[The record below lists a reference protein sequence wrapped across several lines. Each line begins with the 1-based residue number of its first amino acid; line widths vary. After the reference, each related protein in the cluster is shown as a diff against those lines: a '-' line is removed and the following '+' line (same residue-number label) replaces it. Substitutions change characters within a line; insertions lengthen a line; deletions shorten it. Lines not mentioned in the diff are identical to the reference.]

1 MILHYAKDFDKSV
14 KKIKDKIAI
23 KRLLVLIEKMEKAQS
38 LSEISNVKALSNY
51 PLRYRIRTGDYRL
64 IVKQIDIDAIEI
76 LLIEYLKRDDNT
88 YRKYN

>member
-1 MILHYAKDFDKSV
+1 MILKYAKHFDKSV

-23 KRLLVLIEKMEKAQS
+23 RRLLVLVEKLEEAQS
-38 LSEISNVKALSNY
+38 LSEISNVQAMANNPFLF
-51 PLRYRIRTGDYRL
+51 RIRTGDYRL
-64 IVKQIDIDAIEI
+64 IVEQTDTNTIEI